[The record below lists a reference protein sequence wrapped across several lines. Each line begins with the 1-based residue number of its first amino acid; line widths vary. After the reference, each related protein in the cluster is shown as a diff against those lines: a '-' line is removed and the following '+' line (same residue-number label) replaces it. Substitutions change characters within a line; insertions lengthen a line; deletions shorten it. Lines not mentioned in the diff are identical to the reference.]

1 MNMKFGKLTD
11 GQIEYAPNS
20 LDTGDGVKMNPSEAS
35 YLAAG
40 WKKVADDPPAP
51 ENGCTVEPS
60 GWTETD
66 TTLTRVY
73 KQVAM
78 PAPETPDGD
87 GTGGGGDNPSGGGQG
102 TGTPPEP
109 HPVGKRIFS
118 KLKLVSA
125 LKAADK
131 WVLVKTWLEEK
142 AYYDYYLA
150 AQDFAE
156 DNALFI
162 EGRNAIQGYLGVS
175 DEYVE
180 SILSKC
186 VAD

>member
-1 MNMKFGKLTD
+1 MNTKYGKLVD
-11 GQIEYAPNS
+11 GQVVYAPNT
-20 LDTGDGVKMNPSEAS
+20 LDTEDGKKMNPSEAS

-40 WKKVADDPPAP
+40 WKKVVDEPPAP
-51 ENGCTVEPS
+51 
-60 GWTETD
+60 
-66 TTLTRVY
+66 
-73 KQVAM
+73 A
-78 PAPETPDGD
+78 
-87 GTGGGGDNPSGGGQG
+87 
-102 TGTPPEP
+102 
-109 HPVGKRIFS
+109 PVGKRIFS
-118 KLKLVSA
+118 KLKLVAA

-156 DNALFI
+156 DNDLFI

-175 DEYVE
+175 DEYIE

>member
-1 MNMKFGKLTD
+1 MNTKYGKLTD
-11 GQIEYAPNS
+11 GQIVYAPNS
-20 LDTGDGVKMNPSEAS
+20 LDTGDGVMMNPTETS

-40 WKKVADDPPAP
+40 WKKVTDDPPTP
-51 ENGCTVEPS
+51 NEGCTVEPS

-78 PAPETPDGD
+78 PAPAPEAGGD
-87 GTGGGGDNPSGGGQG
+87 GGGTPSGGGRDSDM
-102 TGTPPEP
+102 PPAP
-109 HPVGKRIFS
+109 LPVGKRIFS
-118 KLKLVSA
+118 KLKLVAA

-150 AQDFAE
+150 AQNFAE
-156 DNALFI
+156 DNALFV
-162 EGRNAIQGYLGVS
+162 EGRNAIKNYLGMT
-175 DEYVE
+175 DEQIE
-180 SILSKC
+180 AILSQC
-186 VAD
+186 IAD

>member
-1 MNMKFGKLTD
+1 MDRSEIFDKIAKAGLTGTKIPVEYG
-11 GQIEYAPNS
+11 GQGG
-20 LDTGDGVKMNPSEAS
+20 DT
-35 YLAAG
+35 
-40 WKKVADDPPAP
+40 PPAP
-51 ENGCTVEPS
+51 
-60 GWTETD
+60 
-66 TTLTRVY
+66 
-73 KQVAM
+73 A
-78 PAPETPDGD
+78 
-87 GTGGGGDNPSGGGQG
+87 
-102 TGTPPEP
+102 
-109 HPVGKRIFS
+109 PVGKRIFS
-118 KLKLVSA
+118 KLKLVAA

-156 DNALFI
+156 DNDLFI

-175 DEYVE
+175 DEYIE

>member
-1 MNMKFGKLTD
+1 MNTKYGRLKN
-11 GQIEYAPNS
+11 GRIEYAPAS
-20 LDTGDGVKMNPSEAS
+20 LDTEDGVKMNPSEAS

-40 WKKVADDPPAP
+40 WKKVEDVPPAP
-51 ENGCTVEPS
+51 DEGCTVEPS

-73 KQVAM
+73 KQITM
-78 PAPETPDGD
+78 PAPDTPSGD
-87 GTGGGGDNPSGGGQG
+87 GGGDNPSGGPGG
-102 TGTPPEP
+102 GDTPPAP
-109 HPVGKRIFS
+109 PPVGKRIFS
-118 KLKLVSA
+118 KLKLVAA
-125 LKAADK
+125 LKATDK

-156 DNALFI
+156 DNDLFI

-180 SILSKC
+180 SILSRC

>member
-1 MNMKFGKLTD
+1 MNTKYGKLTD
-11 GQIEYAPNS
+11 GQIVYAPNS
-20 LDTGDGVKMNPSEAS
+20 LDTDAGKLMNPTEAS

-40 WKKVADDPPAP
+40 WKKVVDERPSSPD
-51 ENGCTVEPS
+51 GFMSVES

-73 KQVAM
+73 KQIAM
-78 PAPETPDGD
+78 PAPDTPS
-87 GTGGGGDNPSGGGQG
+87 GGGGDTPSGGSEGED
-102 TGTPPEP
+102 TPPAP
-109 HPVGKRIFS
+109 PTPPPIGKRTFS

-150 AQDFAE
+150 AQNFAE

-162 EGRNAIQGYLGVS
+162 EGRNAIKGYLGVS
-175 DEYVE
+175 DEYIE
-180 SILSKC
+180 AILSQC
-186 VAD
+186 IAD